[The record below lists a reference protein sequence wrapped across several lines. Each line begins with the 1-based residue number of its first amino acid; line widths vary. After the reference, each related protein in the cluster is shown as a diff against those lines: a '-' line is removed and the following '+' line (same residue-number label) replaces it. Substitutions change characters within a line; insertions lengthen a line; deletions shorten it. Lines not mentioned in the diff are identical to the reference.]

1 MRTLLHAGVRYHKNL
16 HVKYPD
22 VDIILIQPQADDYR
36 MFSYNPYVL
45 RQPPER
51 GRTRL

>member
-1 MRTLLHAGVRYHKNL
+1 MRTLLHAGVHYPQELTRQC
-16 HVKYPD
+16 PD

-45 RQPPER
+45 RQPPGR